1 MSGGGALD
9 YVMVETWCAFP
20 KTAIPETETDTTGPG
35 YTALEVFKKVAAT
48 AV

>member
-20 KTAIPETETDTTGPG
+20 KTAIPETETDTTGCA
-35 YTALEVFKKVAAT
+35 ALEVFKKVAAT